1 MTTHATACRRG
12 AASLHVPGGP
22 CSGASRKWDR
32 SLIIGCDMSRN
43 TSRRPRER
51 AAGRRRTHQEQR
63 LQARPRR
70 ERLYGT
76 HAVAAALANP
86 SRRCHRL
93 IATQEGAKLLVERID
108 ARVLPLAARGLLDA
122 PQIVSR
128 QDLAALLPDGAVH
141 QGVVLETAP
150 LPAVDLA
157 SACRG
162 IAQGVNG
169 ARMVVVLDQVT
180 DPHNVGAIMRSAA
193 AFSVGAVV
201 VQDRHSP
208 QGAGALA
215 KAASGAL
222 ETVPLARVVNIARSL
237 IVLKDLGFWCLGL
250 DPDAPEPLAAV
261 SVKAPLALVLG
272 AEGQGMRRLTRERC
286 DLTARIPM
294 PGSMASLNVS
304 NAAAIALYEVA
315 RE

>member
-1 MTTHATACRRG
+1 M
-12 AASLHVPGGP
+12 P
-22 CSGASRKWDR
+22 
-32 SLIIGCDMSRN
+32 RN

-51 AAGRRRTHQEQR
+51 TAGRRRTHQER
-63 LQARPRR
+63 RAHARPRR

-93 IATQEGAKLLVERID
+93 IATQEGAALLAARID
-108 ARVLPLAARGLLDA
+108 ARALPLAARGLFDA
-122 PQIVSR
+122 PQIASR
-128 QDLAALLPDGAVH
+128 QDIAALLPDGAVH

-150 LPAVDLA
+150 LPAMDLA
-157 SACRG
+157 SACHSAAR
-162 IAQGVNG
+162 AADG
-169 ARMVVVLDQVT
+169 ARPVVVLDQVT
-180 DPHNVGAIMRSAA
+180 DPQNVGAILRSAA

-222 ETVPLARVVNIARSL
+222 EQVPLARVVNIARTL
-237 IVLKDLGFWCLGL
+237 IVLKELGFWCLGL
-250 DPDAPEPLAAV
+250 DPDADEAIDAV

-294 PGSMASLNVS
+294 PGAMASLNVS

-315 RE
+315 RQ